1 MVTARAGRPF
11 GIIDKEMDMPS
22 TFHLVP
28 IGTIHKNEEKTWIE
42 IERPYLPAMDGLA
55 GFSHINVFFWFH
67 ENDHPEG
74 RQVLKVHPRKDN
86 ANPLTGVFATHS
98 PLRPNLIGMT
108 LCRIL
113 AVAPPEIVIDQIDAF
128 DGTPVL
134 DIKCYIPSS
143 RTFENL
149 RLPDWV

>member
-1 MVTARAGRPF
+1 MAPTFQMAPV
-11 GIIDKEMDMPS
+11 GII
-22 TFHLVP
+22 
-28 IGTIHKNEEKTWIE
+28 HKTESKTWIE
-42 IERPYLPAMDGLA
+42 IAPPYLPAMEGLE

-74 RQVLKVHPRKDN
+74 RGVLKVHPCKDA

-108 LCRIL
+108 LCRVLAIDPPAIIL
-113 AVAPPEIVIDQIDAF
+113 DKIDAF

-143 RTFENL
+143 RSFTHL
-149 RLPDWV
+149 RLPDWVS

>member
-1 MVTARAGRPF
+1 
-11 GIIDKEMDMPS
+11 MPS
-22 TFHLVP
+22 TFQMTP
-28 IGTIHKNEEKTWIE
+28 IGIIHKTEEKTWIE
-42 IERPYLPAMDGLA
+42 IEPPFLPAMDGLE
-55 GFSHINVFFWFH
+55 GFSHIHVFFWFH

-74 RQVLKVHPRKDN
+74 RRVLQVHPRKDT

-108 LCRIL
+108 LCEVL
-113 AVAPPEIVIDQIDAF
+113 ALDPPVIVIDRIDAV

-143 RTFENL
+143 RSFEHL
-149 RLPDWV
+149 RLPAWV

>member
-1 MVTARAGRPF
+1 MPKSYQVT
-11 GIIDKEMDMPS
+11 S
-22 TFHLVP
+22 
-28 IGTIHKNEEKTWIE
+28 IGTVHVTEEKTWIE
-42 IERPYLPAMDGLA
+42 IDTPYLPAMDGLE

-74 RQVLKVHPRKDN
+74 RQVLKVHPCRDETK
-86 ANPLTGVFATHS
+86 PLTGVFATHS

-108 LCRIL
+108 LCRVVAL
-113 AVAPPEIVIDQIDAF
+113 APPMIIIDRIDAR

-134 DIKCYIPSS
+134 DIKCHIPSS
-143 RTFENL
+143 RSFENL

>member
-1 MVTARAGRPF
+1 
-11 GIIDKEMDMPS
+11 MDEDTDMTS
-22 TFHLVP
+22 TFHVVP
-28 IGTIHKNEEKTWIE
+28 IGTIHKTDVKTWID
-42 IERPYLPAMDGLA
+42 IAPPYLPAMDGLE

-67 ENDHPEG
+67 ENDNPDG
-74 RQVLKVHPRKDN
+74 RRVLKVHPRKNN

-113 AVAPPEIVIDQIDAF
+113 AVTPPTIIIDTIDAI